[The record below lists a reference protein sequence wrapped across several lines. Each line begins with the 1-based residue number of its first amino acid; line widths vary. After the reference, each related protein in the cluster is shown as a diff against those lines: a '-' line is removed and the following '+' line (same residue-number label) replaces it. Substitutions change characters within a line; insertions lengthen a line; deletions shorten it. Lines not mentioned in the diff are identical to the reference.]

1 MTTHLIRR
9 QASKLYKT
17 FEKARYMFHQKNI
30 YKTWTYKQTFVEK
43 KNSNRSKM
51 QEPLEDF
58 NPYKLQRS
66 GKLDKYMGI
75 AQSDKDKKS

>member
-43 KNSNRSKM
+43 K
-51 QEPLEDF
+51 
-58 NPYKLQRS
+58 KLQSFKNARTS
-66 GKLDKYMGI
+66 RRF
-75 AQSDKDKKS
+75 